1 MLGQK
6 RKKEID
12 EKLENDFKRLS
23 ISKENENKVS
33 PLKNNQ
39 QIKKQGYSRQ
49 RVDMEGNA
57 LLIDKKTVV
66 NH

>member
-23 ISKENENKVS
+23 TSKENENKVS

-57 LLIDKKTVV
+57 LIIDKKTVV